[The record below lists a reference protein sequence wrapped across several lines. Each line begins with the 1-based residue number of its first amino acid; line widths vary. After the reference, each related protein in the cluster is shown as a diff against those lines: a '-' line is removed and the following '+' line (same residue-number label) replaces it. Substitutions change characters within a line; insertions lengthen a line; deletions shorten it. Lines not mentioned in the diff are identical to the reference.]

1 MKQLYRLTPHQRLSH
16 NPLFALET
24 RRVQWGYSAKAM
36 TDYSIV
42 LVGVTCVF
50 VILCWLAI
58 RLGERYP
65 SRVNDFSLALLGA
78 SLLAA
83 LLLDYRC
90 IATALGSINGEIA
103 ANRWDLLRLTEVNPR
118 QIVAAKFGAA
128 QVRVW
133 RLMTLIAAL
142 RIAVALTLGISLV
155 LDMFRDT
162 AWSGRAPGEVISA
175 LSGQLILVVVA
186 VIYVVEPFY
195 RMRMVT
201 ALGVAISAR
210 ARSHVS
216 SVLVGVGALA
226 ALWLAQGIVVAAMA
240 LAVSAILLPL
250 ALVEYSVNSLIFCSP
265 SLFLVIL
272 IATFYGFYS
281 AVQAWS
287 LRYAERWVARSG

>member
-24 RRVQWGYSAKAM
+24 RRVRWGGSAKAM

-42 LVGVTCVF
+42 LVGAICV
-50 VILCWLAI
+50 VVVLVWLVI
-58 RLGERYP
+58 RLSERFP
-65 SRVNDFSLALLGA
+65 SRVNDFSLILLGA
-78 SLLAA
+78 SLIAS

-103 ANRWDLLRLTEVNPR
+103 ANRWDLLRLTEINPR

-133 RLMTLIAAL
+133 RLMTLITSL
-142 RIAVALTLGISLV
+142 RIAVALTLGISVLGIAWQDTTAGVRTTGEIISSLLGQLV
-155 LDMFRDT
+155 L
-162 AWSGRAPGEVISA
+162 I
-175 LSGQLILVVVA
+175 VVA

-195 RMRMVT
+195 RMRVVT

-226 ALWLAQGIVVAAMA
+226 ALWLAQGIVITAMA
-240 LAVSAILLPL
+240 FAVSAILVPL
-250 ALVEYSVNSLIFCSP
+250 ALVEYSVNSLIFCAP
-265 SLFLVIL
+265 SVFLVIL
-272 IATFYGFYS
+272 VATFYGFYS

>member
-1 MKQLYRLTPHQRLSH
+1 MTPHQRLSH
-16 NPLFALET
+16 NPLFALEA
-24 RRVQWGYSAKAM
+24 RRVRWGGSAKAM

-42 LVGVTCVF
+42 LAGAICV
-50 VILCWLAI
+50 VVVLLWLVI
-58 RLGERYP
+58 RLSERYP
-65 SRVNDFSLALLGA
+65 ARVNDFSLILLGA

-103 ANRWDLLRLTEVNPR
+103 ANRWDLLRLTEINPR

-133 RLMTLIAAL
+133 RLMMLITAL
-142 RIAVALTLGISLV
+142 RIAVALTLGISVLGIAWQDTTAGVRTTGEIISSLLGQLV
-155 LDMFRDT
+155 L
-162 AWSGRAPGEVISA
+162 I
-175 LSGQLILVVVA
+175 VVA

-195 RMRMVT
+195 RMRVVT

-226 ALWLAQGIVVAAMA
+226 ALWLAQGIVITAMA
-240 LAVSAILLPL
+240 FAVSAILLPL
-250 ALVEYSVNSLIFCSP
+250 ALVEYSVNSLIFCAP
-265 SLFLVIL
+265 SVFLVIL
-272 IATFYGFYS
+272 VATFYGFYS

>member
-16 NPLFALET
+16 NPLFALEA
-24 RRVQWGYSAKAM
+24 RRVRWGGSAKAM

-42 LVGVTCVF
+42 LVGAICV
-50 VILCWLAI
+50 VVVLLWLVI
-58 RLGERYP
+58 RLSERYP
-65 SRVNDFSLALLGA
+65 ARVNDFSLILLGA

-103 ANRWDLLRLTEVNPR
+103 ANRWDLLRLTEINPR

-133 RLMTLIAAL
+133 RLMSLITAL
-142 RIAVALTLGISLV
+142 RIAVALTLGISVLGLAWQDTTAGVRTTGEIISSLLGQLV
-155 LDMFRDT
+155 L
-162 AWSGRAPGEVISA
+162 I
-175 LSGQLILVVVA
+175 VVA

-195 RMRMVT
+195 RMRVVT

-226 ALWLAQGIVVAAMA
+226 ALWLAQGIVITAMA
-240 LAVSAILLPL
+240 FAVSAILLPL
-250 ALVEYSVNSLIFCSP
+250 ALVEYSVNSLIFCAP
-265 SLFLVIL
+265 SVFLVIL
-272 IATFYGFYS
+272 VATFYGFYS